1 MEGAFVYSY
10 RTTNERDYSA
20 HVAEI
25 IRQKRRLL
33 VCSLSTTFD
42 CQLLWA
48 HYASGFKGL
57 AVEVELPDESPFIRM
72 VNYRGV
78 FAYTSF
84 DQPMNA
90 EVLAGQILSS
100 KYKEWAYEK
109 EVRILQSDQ
118 WHQLST
124 PVKRVIAGHRID
136 PAVFEMLRIICENR
150 NITLNRTGIGDEG
163 IDADYVPPLSSVSK
177 QSRKQTKR
185 RARARA
191 V

>member
-10 RTTNERDYSA
+10 RTTNEQDHSDQ
-20 HVAEI
+20 VAEI

-33 VCSLSTTFD
+33 VCSLSTTFE
-42 CQLLWA
+42 CHLLWA

-57 AVEVELPDESPFIRM
+57 AVELNCLMNHFIRM

-78 FAYTSF
+78 FAYASF

-109 EVRILQSDQ
+109 EVRILQSGQ

-124 PVKRVIAGHRID
+124 PVKRVIAGHRMD

-150 NITLNRTGIGDEG
+150 NITLNRTGIGDDG
-163 IDADYVPPLSSVSK
+163 IDADYVPPLASVSK
-177 QSRKQTKR
+177 QPRKQTKR
-185 RARARA
+185 RAKA